1 MTTPSGPRSPG
12 AAAPDPD
19 RVQFVQ
25 GGRPRFFDDPVNDQL
40 LAMVMALLGE
50 VCVLRERL
58 DTLERVAAAR
68 GLISAADLE
77 DFMAEGDAAR
87 ERDAL
92 RSGIMSRV
100 LSVLEEEVIRLRHE
114 GRSGGGSREPK
125 AGEADGE

>member
-1 MTTPSGPRSPG
+1 MTTPGGSGG
-12 AAAPDPD
+12 AGAGAPDPD

-68 GLISAADLE
+68 GLLRAADLE
-77 DFMAEGDAAR
+77 DFVAGEDAAR

-92 RSGIMSRV
+92 RSGIMARV

-114 GRSGGGSREPK
+114 GRSGGGSRHGQ
-125 AGEADGE
+125 AGEADGG